1 MAQSKP
7 ELKIKAFDVETTQIT
22 MRVWAKN
29 QSDAVN
35 QVLNEE
41 LCPLSAINAIATYDY
56 LIPGFSQG
64 GHEAE

>member
-1 MAQSKP
+1 MAKSKSDF
-7 ELKIKAFDVETTQIT
+7 EVKAFDVETTQIT

-41 LCPLSAINAIATYDY
+41 LCPLSAINAIATYDDA
-56 LIPGFSQG
+56 IAFS
-64 GHEAE
+64 